1 MDPGAGAGLVRTG
14 PGPAGD
20 RPRVRLA
27 SVAVRIATWNVNGLR
42 TRLDR
47 VVHWLDRHDP
57 DVLLLQETKVP
68 DAAFP
73 HLPFE
78 ERGLH
83 VAAHGTSARAGVA
96 VVSRHPLTDVVV
108 GLAGDADDELADD
121 LGGRLVRATTD
132 GVRVGSAYA
141 PNGRALGTPHF
152 AAKLRWFDR
161 LADELG
167 REHEGPVPVVL
178 GGDLNV
184 APEDRDAWDPDLP
197 GLGTH
202 VGADIRARWAALVAL
217 GLTDGLRAAH
227 PDAEQGPF
235 SWWDYRAGAFHR
247 REGLRIDHVLLDRR
261 LADRVEGGWVDREA
275 RKGKGPSDHAPVVVD
290 LA

>member
-1 MDPGAGAGLVRTG
+1 M
-14 PGPAGD
+14 
-20 RPRVRLA
+20 
-27 SVAVRIATWNVNGLR
+27 RIATWNVNGLR
-42 TRLDR
+42 ARLDR
-47 VVHWLDRHDP
+47 VLHWVDQHDP

-78 ERGLH
+78 ERGLQ
-83 VAAHGTSARAGVA
+83 VAAHGLTARNGVA
-96 VVSRHPLTDVVV
+96 IVSRHPLSDVVV
-108 GLAGDADDELADD
+108 GLDGDAGDELADD

-132 GVRVGSAYA
+132 GVRLGSAYA
-141 PNGRALGTPHF
+141 PNGRSLGTPFF

-161 LADELG
+161 LAGELG
-167 REHEGPVPVVL
+167 REHEGAVPVVL

-184 APEDRDAWDPDLP
+184 APEDRDAWDPALP

-202 VGADIRARWAALVAL
+202 VGPEIRARWQALVGL
-217 GLTDGLRAAH
+217 GLTDALRAAE

-261 LADRVEGGWVDREA
+261 LAGRLDRAWVDRDA
-275 RKGKGPSDHAPVVVD
+275 RKGKLPSDHAPLVVD

>member
-1 MDPGAGAGLVRTG
+1 MK
-14 PGPAGD
+14 
-20 RPRVRLA
+20 
-27 SVAVRIATWNVNGLR
+27 IATWNVNGLR
-42 TRLDR
+42 ARLDR
-47 VVHWLDRHDP
+47 VVRWIDQHDP

-68 DAAFP
+68 DVSFP

-83 VAAHGTSARAGVA
+83 VVAHGVTARNGVA
-96 VVSRHPLTDVVV
+96 IVSRSELVDVVA
-108 GLAGDADDELADD
+108 GLQGDTDDELADD
-121 LGGRLVRATTD
+121 LGGRVVRATTD
-132 GVRVGSAYA
+132 GVRLASAYA
-141 PNGRALGTPHF
+141 PNGRSLGTPFF

-161 LADELG
+161 LAAEMA
-167 REHEGPVPVVL
+167 REHDGPVPVVL

-184 APEDRDAWDPDLP
+184 APEDRDAWDATLP

-202 VGADIRARWAALVAL
+202 VGVEIRARWQALVGL
-217 GLTDGLRAAH
+217 GLTDALRAAE

-261 LADRVEGGWVDREA
+261 FAGRLQTAYVDREA
-275 RKGKGPSDHAPVVVD
+275 RKGKLPSDHAPLVVD